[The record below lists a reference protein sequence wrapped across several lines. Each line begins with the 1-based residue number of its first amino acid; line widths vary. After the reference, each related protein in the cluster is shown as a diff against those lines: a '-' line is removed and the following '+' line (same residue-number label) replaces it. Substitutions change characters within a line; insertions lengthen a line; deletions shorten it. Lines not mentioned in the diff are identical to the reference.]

1 MEMKTAI
8 IALLALVAPG
18 GEEKDELK
26 RAYEKT
32 ASASSYFYQWELQTL
47 VKGRAG
53 KQAGAGEFV
62 APDLLTAR
70 TGVLEVV
77 KKGDRAMVRGPK
89 GWAKPEDDPKLHE
102 AADQLKPPHE
112 LVAYVVESLLTPKR
126 EKDAEVR
133 KAKCRVVRGSLD
145 GDGLKGLLRAGGGN
159 LDQLEKVIDWKASRT
174 SVLLFVETAGG
185 HLVKMSV
192 ESELVVSADVAQGQP
207 PVVMTRIVEFME
219 LGEAKPSIVP
229 EVKRALGIE
238 EK

>member
-1 MEMKTAI
+1 MEMKTTI
-8 IALLALVAPG
+8 TALLVLIAPR

-26 RAYEKT
+26 KACEKT

-70 TGVLEVV
+70 TGVLDLV
-77 KKGDRAMVRGPK
+77 KKGDRAMARGPM
-89 GWAKPEDDPKLHE
+89 GWVKPEEDPKLQE
-102 AADQLKPPHE
+102 AADHLKPPHE

-126 EKDAEVR
+126 DKDAEVR

-159 LDQLEKVIDWKASRT
+159 LDQLEKVLDWKASKT
-174 SVLLFVETAGG
+174 SVQLFVEIQGG

-192 ESELVVSADVAQGQP
+192 ESELVISPDVAKGQP
-207 PVVMTRIVEFME
+207 PVVMTRVVEFME
-219 LGEAKPSIVP
+219 LGEAKPSIAP
-229 EVKRALGIE
+229 EVKAALGIE